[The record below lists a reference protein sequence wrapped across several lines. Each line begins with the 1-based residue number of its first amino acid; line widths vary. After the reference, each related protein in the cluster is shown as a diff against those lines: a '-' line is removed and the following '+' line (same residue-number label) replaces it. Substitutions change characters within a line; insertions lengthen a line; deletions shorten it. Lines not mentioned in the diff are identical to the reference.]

1 MWPEKHTRPRA
12 YVTKWDGLMKRPE
25 PAKPPAGVRPVQS
38 NFRTSSNSDGANWR
52 PAALVMCTR
61 HPDLNSIRAFATVSV
76 GLVNCIS
83 LLSPFFDEEIVKPT
97 FAGLTPA
104 RSLAGLSKRVLGLG
118 ILAIETLAAG
128 MIASGTPSTFM
139 GGAGAGTAALAGTA
153 GRTAARCF
161 DNLNHST
168 QAPREPARRA
178 LHRS

>member
-1 MWPEKHTRPRA
+1 MWPEKHTGPRV
-12 YVTKWDGLMKRPE
+12 YVTKWDGLMKRRGLQNA
-25 PAKPPAGVRPVQS
+25 PADVRSVQS

-61 HPDLNSIRAFATVSV
+61 HPDLNSIRAFATVNV

-83 LLSPFFDEEIVKPT
+83 LLSPFFDEEIVKPI

-118 ILAIETLAAG
+118 IRAIEILAAG
-128 MIASGTPSTFM
+128 MIASGTPSTLV
-139 GGAGAGTAALAGTA
+139 GGTGADTAALAGTS

-168 QAPREPARRA
+168 QAPREPAR
-178 LHRS
+178 